1 MSDKEGEAMRRPYE
15 CGRPS
20 VGAGFKP
27 APTWSHRP
35 GHAVVARPGVAVGLR
50 GVAVDQGAA
59 VERMGLAAHLVLDRE
74 QHLPRVEIDDV
85 LEAIFVLVDL
95 LSDEAERL
103 ETPIRGG
110 ELGDVGLSG

>member
-35 GHAVVARPGVAVGLR
+35 GHAVVARPVVAVGLR

-74 QHLPRVEIDDV
+74 QHLAGVEGDDI
-85 LEAIFVLVDL
+85 LEPIFVLVDL
-95 LSDEAERL
+95 DGDETERF
-103 ETPIRGG
+103 
-110 ELGDVGLSG
+110 